1 MCGNSAHIEPRYL
14 NGRWRP
20 ERSDRHLRRRNY
32 LTSVQVPDAM
42 LLALPRI
49 YALTATESIYTGFF
63 PLMILSSTTTIAS
76 TSST

>member
-1 MCGNSAHIEPRYL
+1 MCGNSAAIAPRYL
-14 NGRWRP
+14 NGHWRP

-49 YALTATESIYTGFF
+49 YAF
-63 PLMILSSTTTIAS
+63 SSH
-76 TSST
+76 